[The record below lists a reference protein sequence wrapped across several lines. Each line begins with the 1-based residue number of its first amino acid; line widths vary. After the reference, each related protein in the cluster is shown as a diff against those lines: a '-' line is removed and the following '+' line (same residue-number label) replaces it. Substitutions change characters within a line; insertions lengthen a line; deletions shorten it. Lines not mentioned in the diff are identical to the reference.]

1 MAKGET
7 IRQVWERKK
16 TKQLM
21 ISIPNDIGIKTGDFV
36 KVKKIKV

>member
-1 MAKGET
+1 MEKEET

-21 ISIPNDIGIKTGDFV
+21 ISIPNGIGIKVGDFV
-36 KVKKIKV
+36 KVKKVK